1 MADGLNRVT
10 CIGRLGGD
18 PELRFAGNTPVLNMS
33 IACEESWFDK
43 ASNQRKSR
51 TEWIPCVLWGARA
64 ESLAKILGK
73 GDLICVEGSLYT
85 ESWNDKKTGDK
96 RSAIKVRATNVLIC
110 GGRRGGQQ
118 GQQQAP
124 DPDMGGYPGNDDDI
138 PF

>member
-1 MADGLNRVT
+1 MADGLNRWT
-10 CIGRLGGD
+10 GIGRLGGD

-33 IACEESWFDK
+33 LACEESWFDK

-85 ESWNDKKTGDK
+85 EQWNDKAGNK
-96 RSAIKVRATNVLIC
+96 RSAIKVRASNVVLC
-110 GGRRGGQQ
+110 GGRRGG
-118 GQQQAP
+118 GQQQHAP
-124 DPDMGGYPGNDDDI
+124 DPDMGDGAGLGDDNFDY
-138 PF
+138 